1 MKKLIFILFTPL
13 FAFSQF
19 PFIQDLEA
27 LKTHLTKTK
36 SYKAQSK
43 KLTNFTKL
51 YESTRESKPI
61 DNLEYIH
68 QLSQILTQVN
78 DKHLG
83 LYENPKQ
90 PDAASNGVLLPK
102 LNINLDSL
110 ALALEHFQENDISG
124 IYKIDLGLTIGL
136 FQAKSTVY
144 YGVVIESSLPH
155 WQPGEIAVQLN
166 EYKPNFYHAIAAHP
180 LTKNYIFYPNE
191 RFSYGL
197 LTKFYSKGT
206 THWYKKNANNYVNL
220 PAETPAFLST
230 KINDDLYYIRIGT
243 FQRNQ
248 KTSNESALFHQYIS
262 ENVHTKNVII
272 DLRNHSGGARSETK
286 KYKRWVRKFK
296 GNVIVLTN
304 YETLSQAEIFILS
317 IANKVNLMGQPTK
330 GMLTYGSN
338 YGKRIKLPSGN
349 YTFYPTDMR
358 GRKKLLK
365 YEGLG
370 ITPQVYL
377 NPTEEWVS
385 QAQKKMVEK

>member
-1 MKKLIFILFTPL
+1 MKKLFFLLLTPL
-13 FAFSQF
+13 FAFSQD
-19 PFIQDLEA
+19 PFVQDLEA
-27 LKTHLTKTK
+27 LKTHLIKTK

-43 KLTNFTKL
+43 KLKNFTKVS
-51 YESTRESKPI
+51 ESTRGAKPT
-61 DNLEYIH
+61 NKLEYIH

-83 LYENPKQ
+83 LYENVKQ
-90 PDAASNGVLLPK
+90 ANSTSNVDLLPK

-110 ALALEHFQENDISG
+110 TLALEHFQENDISG
-124 IYKIDLGLTIGL
+124 IYTLDLGLTIGL
-136 FQAKSTVY
+136 FQVKPTVY
-144 YGVVIESSLPH
+144 YGVVIESSMPH
-155 WQPGEIAVQLN
+155 WQPGEIAVQLH
-166 EYKPNFYHAIAAHP
+166 EYRPNFYHAIAAHP

-191 RFSYGL
+191 RFSHGH
-197 LTKFYSKGT
+197 LTKFYSNGT
-206 THWYKKNANNYVNL
+206 TYWYKKNLNNYINL

-230 KINDDLYYIRIGT
+230 KINDDLNYIRIGT
-243 FQRNQ
+243 FQKNQ
-248 KTSNESALFHQYIS
+248 KTSNESALFHQYIT
-262 ENVHTKNVII
+262 ENVHTKNII
-272 DLRNHSGGARSETK
+272 LDLRNHSGGARSETK
-286 KYKRWVRKFK
+286 KYKKWVQKYK
-296 GNVIVLTN
+296 GNIIVLTN

-317 IANKVNLMGQPTK
+317 LANKVTLMGQPTK

-385 QAQKKMVEK
+385 QVQKKITE